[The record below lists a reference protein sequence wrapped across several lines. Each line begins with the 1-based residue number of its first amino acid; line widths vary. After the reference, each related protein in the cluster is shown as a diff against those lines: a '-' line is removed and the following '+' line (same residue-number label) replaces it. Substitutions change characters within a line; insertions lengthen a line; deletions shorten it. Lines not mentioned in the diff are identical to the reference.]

1 MISGSVKVHEV
12 WRVSDMMRSPL
23 LRFVFV
29 CLTVWGLVVEMVTRG
44 ERLEIWLVV
53 GGLSMRGK

>member
-12 WRVSDMMRSPL
+12 WRVSEMMRSPL
-23 LRFVFV
+23 LRVVFV

-44 ERLEIWLVV
+44 ERLGIWLVV